1 MTDPFKDLPDAER
14 MRLAVGTQIPDL
26 ISELQDALTETGRD
40 PQRAA
45 LSGPLTSWTAAEPES
60 RAAILLNAAWAA
72 RDALSVPRPP
82 DREAEGYAL
91 ALVDLAKGSPNFA
104 VYHGERFPSMPLPG
118 QAGALA
124 SSLAFDRDDLA
135 VSLETALILIADI
148 PE

>member
-1 MTDPFKDLPDAER
+1 MNDPFEGVPNAER
-14 MRLAVGTQIPDL
+14 MRLAVGMQIPAL
-26 ISELQDALTETGRD
+26 IGELQDALNETGRD
-40 PQRAA
+40 PQRAT
-45 LSGPLTSWTAAEPES
+45 LSGPLTSWTEAEPES

-91 ALVDLAKGSPNFA
+91 ALADLAKGSSNFA
-104 VYHGERFPSMPLPG
+104 THHGPAFPAMPLPG
-118 QAGALA
+118 PAGALA

-135 VSLETALILIADI
+135 VSLETALILIANI